1 MILSPFFL
9 DEPLP
14 ELESL
19 ATSGWQINR
28 PELPAGP
35 KQLRLSAIHRPLAEL
50 TAATIRKDERP
61 VSIAGDCCT
70 AIGVLAGLQ
79 RAGIAPTLV
88 WFDAHGD
95 FNTWETTPSGF
106 LGGMPLAM
114 LVGRGEQTM
123 LKALNLRP
131 LPEKNVMLTDARN
144 LDPQERDLV
153 ENAEIT
159 HMSNVTA
166 LLHHPLPD
174 GPLYIHLD
182 TDIVNPHEAP
192 AMNYPAPG
200 GPSVD
205 ELRSVMK
212 RLHQAANLAAVSM
225 STWNPNLDHDGQS
238 RTICMQLLATLID
251 G

>member
-14 ELESL
+14 GLESL
-19 ATSGWQINR
+19 ATPGWKINR
-28 PELPAGP
+28 PELPSGP
-35 KQLRLSAIHRPLAEL
+35 KQLRMTAIHRPLAEL
-50 TAATIRKDERP
+50 TAETLHNGERP
-61 VSIAGDCCT
+61 VSIAGDCCS

-79 RAGIAPTLV
+79 RAGIAPTLI

-95 FNTWETTPSGF
+95 FNTWESTPSGF

-123 LKALNLRP
+123 LKTLDLHP
-131 LPEKNVMLTDARN
+131 LPEKNVILTDARD
-144 LDPQERDLV
+144 LDPQERESV
-153 ENAEIT
+153 ENAAIT
-159 HMSNVTA
+159 HIPDVKD
-166 LLHHPLPD
+166 LLQCPLPD

-182 TDIVNPHEAP
+182 TDIVDPHEAP

-200 GPSVD
+200 GPSAE
-205 ELRSVMK
+205 ELRMVMK
-212 RLHQAANLAAVSM
+212 RLNQAGNLAAVSM
-225 STWNPNLDHDGQS
+225 STWNPNLDHDGKS
-238 RTICMQLLATLID
+238 RIICMRLLAALIA